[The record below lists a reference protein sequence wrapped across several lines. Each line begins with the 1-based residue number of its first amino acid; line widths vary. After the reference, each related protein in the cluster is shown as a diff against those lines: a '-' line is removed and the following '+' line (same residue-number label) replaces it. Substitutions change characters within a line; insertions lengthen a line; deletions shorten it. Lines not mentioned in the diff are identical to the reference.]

1 MLKGR
6 RVFMSYS
13 IGIDFGTSSGRVF
26 LINASTGEI
35 VTQYVKPYTHG
46 TIEKSLNGVELPR
59 EFALQNANDY
69 LEVINEG
76 IPAMLADVAISP
88 KEIVGIGIDFTSST
102 VMFVDETLEPVHN
115 LAQFQNNPH
124 AYVKLWKH
132 HGAQAEADQ
141 LFTTALAEKN
151 RWLGYYGFNVS
162 SEWMIPKILEVNN
175 KAPEVM
181 AATSYIMEAGDWI
194 VNKLTGRNIRSN
206 CGLGFKSFWE
216 EEEGFHYD
224 LFDKVDGE
232 LSEIVRTK
240 VDAPIVKIGETAGR
254 LSADM
259 AEQLGLDPETQVSPF
274 IIDAHAS
281 LLGIGSQQDKEMTM
295 VMGTSTCHL
304 MLNEKQHQVPGISGS
319 VKGAIIPE
327 LFAYEAGQSAVGDLF
342 EYVAKQ
348 APKSYV
354 DEAENRNMTV
364 FELMNEK
371 IKHQIP
377 GESGLIALDWHNGN
391 RSVLS
396 DSNLTG
402 CIFGLTLQTKHEDIY
417 RAYLEATAFG
427 TKMIMQQYQD
437 WHMEVEKVFACGGIP
452 KKNAVM
458 MDIYAN
464 VLNKKLIVMDSE
476 YAPAIGAAILG
487 AVSGGAHNSIND
499 AVDAMKEPILYEIN
513 PEAEKV
519 QRYETLFKAYKALHD
534 IHGYKKANIMKDI
547 QSLRVEG

>member
-1 MLKGR
+1 
-6 RVFMSYS
+6 MSYS
-13 IGIDFGTSSGRVF
+13 IGIDYGTASGRVF
-26 LINASTGEI
+26 LINTTNGQVVSKF
-35 VTQYVKPYTHG
+35 VKPYTHG
-46 TIEKSLNGVELPR
+46 VIESELNGLKIPHTY
-59 EFALQNANDY
+59 ALQNSNDY
-69 LEVINEG
+69 LEIMEEG
-76 IPAMLADVAISP
+76 ISYIVRESKIDPDN
-88 KEIVGIGIDFTSST
+88 IVGIGIDFTSST
-102 VMFVDETLEPVHN
+102 IIFTDENLNPVHN
-115 LAQFQNNPH
+115 LKQFKNNPH

-132 HGAQAEADQ
+132 HGAYKE
-141 LFTTALAEKN
+141 AEKLYQTAIEN
-151 RWLGYYGFNVS
+151 NNKWLGHYGYNVS
-162 SEWMIPKILEVNN
+162 SEWMIPKIMEVMNR
-175 KAPEVM
+175 APEIM
-181 AATSYIMEAGDWI
+181 EKTAYIMEAGDWI
-194 VNKLTGRNIRSN
+194 VNKLTNKNVRSN
-206 CGLGFKSFWE
+206 CGLGFKAFWE
-216 EEEGFHYD
+216 EETGFHYD
-224 LFDKVDGE
+224 LFDKIDPK
-232 LSEIVRTK
+232 LSK
-240 VDAPIVKIGETAGR
+240 VIQDKVSAPVVNIGEVVGK
-254 LSADM
+254 LDDKM
-259 AEQLGLDPETQVSPF
+259 AQKLGLSKETMVSPF

-281 LLGIGSQQDKEMTM
+281 LLGIGSEKDKEMTM

-304 MLNEKQHQVPGISGS
+304 MLNEKQHQV
-319 VKGAIIPE
+319 
-327 LFAYEAGQSAVGDLF
+327 
-342 EYVAKQ
+342 
-348 APKSYV
+348 
-354 DEAENRNMTV
+354 
-364 FELMNEK
+364 
-371 IKHQIP
+371 P

>member
-1 MLKGR
+1 
-6 RVFMSYS
+6 MSYS

-26 LINASTGEI
+26 LINTSTGEI

-304 MLNEKQHQVPGISGS
+304 MLNKTQHKVPGISGS
-319 VKGAIIPE
+319 VKGAIIPGIY
-327 LFAYEAGQSAVGDLF
+327 AYEAGQSAVGDLF

-348 APKSYV
+348 APAAYV
-354 DEAENRNMTV
+354 EEATQLGISI
-364 FELMNEK
+364 FEVLNQKAE
-371 IKHQIP
+371 QLYP

-396 DSNLTG
+396 DSQLTG
-402 CIFGLTLQTKHEDIY
+402 CLFGMTLKTTHAEIY
-417 RAYLEATAFG
+417 RAYMEATAFG
-427 TKMIMQQYQD
+427 TKMIMQQYEGWQMTVD
-437 WHMEVEKVFACGGIP
+437 RVFACGGIP
-452 KKNAVM
+452 KKNPLL

-464 VLNKKLIVMDSE
+464 VLNKKITVIDSE

-487 AVSGGAHNSIND
+487 AISGNAHATFDSAIQ
-499 AVDAMKEPILYEIN
+499 AMKEPVLYEVE
-513 PEAEKV
+513 PDPTKV
-519 QRYETLFKAYKALHD
+519 ERYQTLFEAYNELHD
-534 IHGYKKANIMKDI
+534 IHGYKKARIMREVS
-547 QSLRVEG
+547 QLATAPRPE